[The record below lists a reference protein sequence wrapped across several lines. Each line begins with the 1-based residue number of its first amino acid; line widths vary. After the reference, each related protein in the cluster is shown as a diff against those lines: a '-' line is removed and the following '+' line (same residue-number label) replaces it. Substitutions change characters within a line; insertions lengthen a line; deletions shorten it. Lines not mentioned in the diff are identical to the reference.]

1 MTITRDGTQQTLT
14 VTIALLFALICGQPA
29 NATQHFR
36 ERSNHHELSSTVT
49 AEDVRAEIEFGQTVA
64 ARILGQ
70 FKVVNNDRL
79 NRYVN
84 LVGTGIALH
93 GNRTELAYH
102 FAVLDNDGVN
112 AFSAPGGYI
121 FVTRGA
127 LKLMEDESELAAVLA
142 HEIAHVTER
151 HIVNALHIQAT
162 DASAGAGLSRL
173 FSAGTDT
180 ARVAFFQAADQAV
193 KILFEEGFSKQDE
206 LDADRVA
213 TLLLAESG
221 YDPTA
226 LRRYLSRASAL
237 ETKNGHDINTTHPPS
252 RNRLQQ
258 LDQLLLEEKL
268 IRVSSSKLKTRFD
281 DYVKTLR

>member
-1 MTITRDGTQQTLT
+1 MTLITREGERLCSAF
-14 VTIALLFALICGQPA
+14 ILLWICACSFPVQA
-29 NATQHFR
+29 SQEFR
-36 ERSNHHELSSTVT
+36 ERANHHQLSAITN
-49 AEDVRAEIEFGQTVA
+49 EDIRAEIDFGQTVA

-70 FKVVNNDRL
+70 FKIVENDKL

-84 LVGTGIALH
+84 LVGSGIAQH
-93 GNRTELAYH
+93 SARTELHYR
-102 FAVLDNDGVN
+102 FAVLDSDGVN

-127 LKLMEDESELAAVLA
+127 LALMEDESDLAAVLT

-162 DASAGAGLSRL
+162 DTSTGAGLGRL

-180 ARVAFFQAADQAV
+180 ARVAFFQALDQAI
-193 KILFEEGFSKQDE
+193 KILLEEGYNKQAE

-226 LRRYLSRASAL
+226 LRRYLSRTGSL
-237 ETKNGHDINTTHPPS
+237 ENKNGSDINRTHPPS

-258 LDQLLLEEKL
+258 LDQLLIEEKL
-268 IRVSSSKLKTRFD
+268 MRVSSSKLKTRFE
-281 DYVKTLR
+281 DYVKTKH

>member
-1 MTITRDGTQQTLT
+1 MTITREGECSYS
-14 VTIALLFALICGQPA
+14 IPAFILLWVCACSFPA
-29 NATQHFR
+29 QAAQEFR
-36 ERSNHHELSSTVT
+36 ERANHHQLAAITN
-49 AEDVRAEIEFGQTVA
+49 EDVRAEIEFGQTVA

-70 FKVVNNDRL
+70 FKIVTNDKL
-79 NRYVN
+79 NHYVN
-84 LVGTGIALH
+84 LVGTGIAQH
-93 GNRTELAYH
+93 SARTELNYR

-127 LKLMEDESELAAVLA
+127 LAIMEDESELAAVLA

-162 DASAGAGLSRL
+162 DTSTGAGLGRL
-173 FSAGTDT
+173 FSAGSDT
-180 ARVAFFQAADQAV
+180 ARVVFFQAIDQAV
-193 KILFEEGFSKQDE
+193 KILFEEGYDKQAE

-213 TLLLAESG
+213 TLLLADSG

-226 LRRYLSRASAL
+226 LRRYIGKTSSL
-237 ETKNGHDINTTHPPS
+237 ENKNGSDINRTHPPS

-268 IRVSSSKLKTRFD
+268 IRVSSSKLKTRFEEH
-281 DYVKTLR
+281 VKTQH